1 VSVLKYVLS
10 PLPLLKVG
18 TGQGSLNQNQNPV
31 TSKLVTLS
39 HSKSL
44 TLKALDLNP
53 GFPLLPSVSIVFQR
67 KEIRETL
74 KHT

>member
-18 TGQGSLNQNQNPV
+18 TGQGFPEPESESSDFKV
-31 TSKLVTLS
+31 SDFECG
-39 HSKSL
+39 KSL
-44 TLKALDLNP
+44 TLKSLDLNP

-67 KEIRETL
+67 KEMRETL